1 MTTDDEA
8 ARRARAEALRKRM
21 DERARGPA
29 AAPAPPPR
37 DESPLEFVNR
47 RMRELGKPPRRRR

>member
-1 MTTDDEA
+1 MTTDDEP

-21 DERARGPA
+21 GELTRPPA

-37 DESPLEFVNR
+37 DESPAEFVNR
-47 RMRELGKPPRRRR
+47 RMRELDKPARKRR